1 MRQLS
6 QDSLSLGALGGV
18 TGRSDWSGM
27 AIIGELVKEM
37 APKQMGISRIR
48 IIWSEGK
55 RQGF

>member
-27 AIIGELVKEM
+27 AYGLVKEQ
-37 APKQMGISRIR
+37 APLKG
-48 IIWSEGK
+48 G
-55 RQGF
+55 